1 MSGGINS
8 YPQKSLAL
16 FFSICYYL
24 IVKIKTLHITKNNI
38 MKIKIIKI
46 KNDKSIFHK
55 DYGIVPEWVGEIS
68 EGFYNFLGN
77 RFADIYKVINK

>member
-1 MSGGINS
+1 
-8 YPQKSLAL
+8 
-16 FFSICYYL
+16 
-24 IVKIKTLHITKNNI
+24 